1 MTEGEGMNRQQRR
14 LAAKEARARAAIR
27 TEKEHEEKTINDRIS
42 IIMIEQ
48 FYTAV
53 GLALHDEF
61 QFGQQRITRVWR
73 RMNDLMFSIGED
85 VENYNRMVQELKDKC
100 DLSISWVGGEN
111 DA

>member
-27 TEKEHEEKTINDRIS
+27 TEKDYEEKTINDRIS

-61 QFGQQRITRVWR
+61 QFGQQRIARVWR

-100 DLSISWVGGEN
+100 DLSISWVGGDES
-111 DA
+111 

>member
-1 MTEGEGMNRQQRR
+1 MNRQQRR
-14 LAAKEARARAAIR
+14 IAARQARAQAVAR
-27 TEKEHEEKTINDRIS
+27 TEKEQEEKTINDRIS
-42 IIMIEQ
+42 VIMIEQ

-61 QFGQQRITRVWR
+61 QFGQQRIARVWR

-100 DLSISWVGGEN
+100 DLSISWVGGDDN

>member
-14 LAAKEARARAAIR
+14 LAARQAREKAIIR
-27 TEKEHEEKTINDRIS
+27 TEKDYEEKTINDRIS

-61 QFGQQRITRVWR
+61 QFGQQRIARVWR
-73 RMNDLMFSIGED
+73 RMNELMFSIGED

-100 DLSISWVGGEN
+100 DLSISWVGGDE
-111 DA
+111 

>member
-1 MTEGEGMNRQQRR
+1 MNRQQRR
-14 LAAKEARARAAIR
+14 EAAKRARADAIVR
-27 TEKEHEEKTINDRIS
+27 TEREHEERKIEDRIS

-61 QFGQQRITRVWR
+61 KFGQQRIARVWR

>member
-1 MTEGEGMNRQQRR
+1 MNRQQRR

-27 TEKEHEEKTINDRIS
+27 TEKDYEEKTINDRIS

-61 QFGQQRITRVWR
+61 GWGQMRIARVWK
-73 RMNDLMFSIGED
+73 RMNDLIFSIQESYEG
-85 VENYNRMVQELKDKC
+85 YNKMVKRLNDEVN
-100 DLSISWVGGEN
+100 LSISWVGGDEDN
-111 DA
+111 A

>member
-1 MTEGEGMNRQQRR
+1 MTEGDVMNRQQRR
-14 LAAKEARARAAIR
+14 IAARQAREKAIIR
-27 TEKEHEEKTINDRIS
+27 TEKEQEEKTINDRIS

-61 QFGQQRITRVWR
+61 QFGQQRIARVWR

-111 DA
+111 E

>member
-1 MTEGEGMNRQQRR
+1 MTKGDVMNRQQRR
-14 LAAKEARARAAIR
+14 IAARQAREKAIIR

-61 QFGQQRITRVWR
+61 QFGQQ
-73 RMNDLMFSIGED
+73 
-85 VENYNRMVQELKDKC
+85 LKKR
-100 DLSISWVGGEN
+100 LYTTKS
-111 DA
+111 

>member
-1 MTEGEGMNRQQRR
+1 MTEGDVMNRQQRR
-14 LAAKEARARAAIR
+14 IAARQAREKAIIR
-27 TEKEHEEKTINDRIS
+27 TEKEQEEKTINDRIS

-61 QFGQQRITRVWR
+61 QFGQQRIARVWR

-100 DLSISWVGGEN
+100 DLSISWVGGDEQ
-111 DA
+111 